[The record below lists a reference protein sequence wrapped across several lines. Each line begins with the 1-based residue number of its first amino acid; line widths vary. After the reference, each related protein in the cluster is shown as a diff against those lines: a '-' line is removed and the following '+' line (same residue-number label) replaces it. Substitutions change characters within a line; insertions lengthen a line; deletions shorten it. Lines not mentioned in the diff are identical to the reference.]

1 MGLSFLPGTAIIQLG
16 KQDYNIL
23 SKKQNATETLF
34 SSIAKLRDESKSL
47 KYSKIEY
54 NTEGGTLND
63 CLFTELIRYFDGENT
78 YSFHFDL
85 NSCPSILLKSNLIK
99 GNTVNVRYS
108 SDKNIVTGDK
118 VKFDSSGKT
127 SITVNSE
134 SFLVLSWPFEP
145 KDINDIL

>member
-63 CLFTELIRYFDGENT
+63 CLFTELIRYFD
-78 YSFHFDL
+78 
-85 NSCPSILLKSNLIK
+85 
-99 GNTVNVRYS
+99 
-108 SDKNIVTGDK
+108 
-118 VKFDSSGKT
+118 
-127 SITVNSE
+127 
-134 SFLVLSWPFEP
+134 
-145 KDINDIL
+145 